1 MKDTIETQLL
11 VNNELVPAS
20 DNTTFDL
27 FSPHTG
33 ELVAKVAESTIDDVN
48 TAVDAA
54 EAAFPAWSALSP
66 QQRGVP
72 LKKLAELVL
81 SEKDELAYLDAISM
95 GRPVNTFFDAN
106 YAATHF
112 NYFAEAAYPQ
122 GQTSLNTPGFLNM
135 SLRQPYG
142 VVAIIIPWNAPLVF
156 FSKKVAPA
164 VAAGNCVVVKSS
176 EKAPL
181 TPWKISQWISKCGFP
196 PGVINVLSGHGQPSG
211 DALASHMK
219 VRALS
224 FTGST
229 RTGRA
234 IQIAAAKSNLKK
246 VIFEL
251 GGKSPALI
259 FEDADIEQA
268 AKETENS
275 IMWNSGQT
283 CMANSRIYVH
293 ESIKDKFITSFTHY
307 AQQRILGDP
316 TNPTTNNGPQADKTQ
331 HATVSAFIDQGKQD
345 AESTITISPTSPSP
359 SPNPPS
365 SLLIPPTI
373 LLNIPPTSPLTKHEI
388 FGPVVLINTF
398 ATEADAIRLANN
410 SEFGLY
416 AALYTRDLERAMRV
430 GKKLE
435 SGMVGVNCT
444 GPTGCWDLP
453 FGGWKQSGLGR
464 ESLLGSLEEY
474 MEVKSYNSD
483 VVFDFILDYSLS
495 GSTRSNIS
503 I

>member
-1 MKDTIETQLL
+1 MGGPIETHLL
-11 VNNELVPAS
+11 INNELVPAS
-20 DNTTFDL
+20 DNATFDL

-33 ELVAKVAESTIDDVN
+33 ELVAKVPEATTDDVN

-66 QQRGVP
+66 QQRGAP
-72 LKKLAELVL
+72 LKKLAGLVL
-81 SEKDELAYLDAISM
+81 SEQDELAHLDAIAM
-95 GRPVNTFFDAN
+95 GRPVNSSFDYH

-122 GQTSLNTPGFLNM
+122 GHTSLNTPGFLNM
-135 SLRQPYG
+135 SLRQPFG

-164 VAAGNCVVVKSS
+164 VAAGNCVVLKSS

-181 TPWKISQWISKCGFP
+181 TSWKLSQWISKCGFP
-196 PGVINVLSGHGQPSG
+196 PGVINVISGHGQVSG

-229 RTGRA
+229 NTGR
-234 IQIAAAKSNLKK
+234 IIHIAAAKSNLKK

-293 ESIKDKFITSFTHY
+293 ESIRDKFIESFTTH
-307 AQQRILGDP
+307 ARRRVLGDP
-316 TNPTTNNGPQADKTQ
+316 TNPKTNNGPQADKTQ
-331 HATVSAFIDQGKQD
+331 HATVNKYIAIGKRD
-345 AESTITISPTSPSP
+345 AESTITIDNPSSSSTTNP
-359 SPNPPS
+359 ST

-373 LLNIPPTSPLTKHEI
+373 FLNVPATSPLTTEEI

-398 ATEADAIRLANN
+398 NTESEAIRLANDT
-410 SEFGLY
+410 EFGLY

-453 FGGWKQSGLGR
+453 FGGWKGSGLGR

-474 MEVKSYNSD
+474 MEVKSLY
-483 VVFDFILDYSLS
+483 VRVGGI
-495 GSTRSNIS
+495 GG
-503 I
+503 

>member
-1 MKDTIETQLL
+1 M
-11 VNNELVPAS
+11 
-20 DNTTFDL
+20 
-27 FSPHTG
+27 SPWCLYSPIT
-33 ELVAKVAESTIDDVN
+33 VAEATITDVN

-54 EAAFPAWSALSP
+54 EAAFPAWSSLSP
-66 QQRGVP
+66 QERGAP

-81 SEKDELAYLDAISM
+81 SEKDELAHLDAIAM
-95 GRPVNTFFDAN
+95 GRPINTFFDSN

-122 GQTSLNTPGFLNM
+122 GHTSLNTPGFLNM

-142 VVAIIIPWNAPLVF
+142 VVGIIIPWNAPLVF

-181 TPWKISQWISKCGFP
+181 TSWKLSQWISKCGFP
-196 PGVINVLSGHGQPSG
+196 PGVINVLSGHGQTSG
-211 DALASHMK
+211 AALASHMK

-229 RTGRA
+229 RTGRT
-234 IQIAAAKSNLKK
+234 IQIAAATSNLKK

-259 FEDADIEQA
+259 FQDADIEQA

-293 ESIKDKFITSFTHY
+293 ESVKDGFVQAFAKH
-307 AQQRILGDP
+307 ARKRVLGDP
-316 TNPTTNNGPQADKTQ
+316 TDLATTNGPQADKIQ
-331 HATVSAFIDQGKQD
+331 HATVQKYIDMGTRD
-345 AESTITISPTSPSP
+345 AESTITASTHQ
-359 SPNPPS
+359 
-365 SLLIPPTI
+365 SLDTHTHSLHVPPTI
-373 LLNIPPTSPLTKHEI
+373 LLNVPPTSPLTTEEI
-388 FGPVVLINTF
+388 FGPVVIINTF
-398 ATEADAIRLANN
+398 ATEAEAIRLANDT
-410 SEFGLY
+410 EFGLY

-453 FGGWKQSGLGR
+453 FGGWKGSGLGR

-474 MEVKSYNSD
+474 MEVKSMY
-483 VVFDFILDYSLS
+483 VRVGGI
-495 GSTRSNIS
+495 GG
-503 I
+503 